1 VRTYSEM
8 TGDLVPLV
16 SVAEAMAR
24 HAATGYGRQS
34 FHRPTFD
41 NVLQQRIALLLGAA
55 RTGELSVLDAAGLP
69 IEPGILGVDG
79 AVDAGQV
86 PFALLR
92 LCASKRHLEQWGE
105 ARGDKFLFADA
116 KPQLVEFDLRDA
128 SGRVLVKDY
137 YRGYVGTAGAAS
149 SLPSTQVEPDPQRRL
164 ARLRAL
170 GGSAKFRQGKWRFTK
185 IGELVA
191 EEERAGRKRSDQ
203 KTVHGDLCDAA
214 DAEAADKRRGH
225 FDV

>member
-16 SVAEAMAR
+16 SVADAMAR

-69 IEPGILGVDG
+69 VEPGSIEVDE
-79 AVDAGQV
+79 AVDAGRI

-128 SGRVLVKDY
+128 SGRVLVKNY

-149 SLPSTQVEPDPQRRL
+149 ALPSTQVEPDPQRRL
-164 ARLRAL
+164 ARLREL
-170 GGSAKFRQGKWRFTK
+170 GGTAEFRRGEWRFTK

-191 EEERAGRKRSDQ
+191 VEKREGRKRSDQ
-203 KTVHGDLCDAA
+203 KTIHSDLRDAA
-214 DAEAADKRRGH
+214 DEERNEKRRGH
-225 FDV
+225 FV